1 MENLNLTRLEPVIE
15 SYKERGRSGL
25 LPTLHEAQDIYGYL
39 PEPVVAR
46 IADAMGIPLVD
57 VYGVIEFYS
66 LFYDKPVGKI
76 VVHVCNDPVCALA
89 GSESIFKRMTQRV
102 ELNLVAGEETET
114 ITVEQAAC
122 LGLCDHAP
130 ALLVQGTQ
138 VGETASRSLEDLL
151 QGKGKKAE
159 PIIGGD
165 ISILTHNCGCG
176 HTTWLE
182 DYEQI
187 SGYDALRKALK
198 QKPQEIIDEVK
209 ASGLLGRGGAA
220 FPTGLKWESAAGV
233 NAHTKYV
240 ICNADEAEVGTFK
253 DRVLMDDV
261 PHRILEGMIIA
272 AYAVGSHEG
281 YIYIRGE
288 YTMQYQTLE
297 QALEEARRAGYLGK
311 NILGSGFDF
320 DVVIYRGAGA
330 YICGEETGLLDSI
343 EGKRGFPRIKP
354 PFPTTSGLFGKPTVM
369 NNVETFANIP
379 YIILNSAAEY
389 RKFGTGKSPGPKL
402 FCVSG
407 DVSQPGLYEVAM
419 GVPMRHL
426 IEDLAGGIRDGKKF
440 QAALIGGAAG
450 AFATAEDLDV
460 ALSFEGLR
468 SAGLPLGAGAVIVF
482 DDERDMREVV
492 RRVAHFFAEESCGKC
507 YPCQL
512 GTQRQLE
519 ILQRVSEGKALPG
532 DTERLKDLGAAMT
545 EASLCGLGQT
555 ASMAVLSAIKKWPG
569 MFLP

>member
-1 MENLNLTRLEPVIE
+1 MEILNLTRLEPVIE
-15 SYKERGRSGL
+15 TYKARGRSGL
-25 LPTLHEAQDIYGYL
+25 LPILHEAQAIYGYL
-39 PEPVVAR
+39 PEPVVTR
-46 IADAMGIPLVD
+46 IAEALSVPLVD
-57 VYGVIEFYS
+57 VYGVVEFYA
-66 LFYDKPVGKI
+66 LFYDKPVGKTVI
-76 VVHVCNDPVCALA
+76 HVCNDPVCALA
-89 GSESIFKRMTQRV
+89 GSESIFKRMTQKV
-102 ELNLVAGEETET
+102 EINLALGEQMETLT
-114 ITVEQAAC
+114 IERAPC

-130 ALLVQGTQ
+130 SLLVQEIQ
-138 VGETASRSLEDLL
+138 FEEIASSSLEDLL
-151 QGKGKKAE
+151 QGKGRIAE

-165 ISILTHNCGCG
+165 VAILTHNCGCG

-182 DYEQI
+182 EYEQI
-187 SGYDALRKALK
+187 GGYEALRKAFN
-198 QKPQEIIDEVK
+198 QKPKEIIEEVK
-209 ASGLLGRGGAA
+209 ASGLVGRGGAA

-233 NAHTKYV
+233 DADTKYV

-261 PHRILEGMIIA
+261 PHRILEGLIIA
-272 AYAVGSHEG
+272 AYAIGSHHG

-288 YTMQYQTLE
+288 YTMQYHTL
-297 QALEEARRAGYLGK
+297 QQVLEEARRAGYLGK

-320 DVVIYRGAGA
+320 DVIIYRGAGA

-379 YIILNSAAEY
+379 FIILNSAAEY
-389 RKFGTGKSPGPKL
+389 RKFGTEKSPGSKL

-407 DVSQPGLYEVAM
+407 DVNQPGLYEVSM
-419 GVPMRHL
+419 GVPLRHL
-426 IEDLAGGIRDGKKF
+426 IEDLAGGTRDGKNF

-450 AFATAEDLDV
+450 AFATKEDLDV
-460 ALSFEGLR
+460 PLSFEGLR
-468 SAGLPLGAGAVIVF
+468 SAGIPLGAGAVMVF
-482 DDERDMREVV
+482 DDERDMREVI

-512 GTQRQLE
+512 GTQRQFE
-519 ILQRVSEGKALPG
+519 IMQRVSEGKALPG
-532 DTERLKDLGAAMT
+532 DVERLQDLGAAMT
-545 EASLCGLGQT
+545 DASLCGLGQT
-555 ASMAVLSAIKKWPG
+555 ASMAVLSAIKKWPE